1 MKQLIQF
8 FYPKK
13 QLNYFDQLK
22 TNSLIVILLLSIFLL
37 IAIITYSEIFKPENY
52 KYIILGGYIYLALI
66 FIYLFILKYTNIQ
79 VTGNIFTLVNVIVI
93 ASLMVYI
100 SPKVPIVYK
109 YVGEF
114 YIIFGVF
121 SGSVL
126 FASRKVMIINAIII
140 FAAFLKTF
148 IYTWQN
154 APEYYGILKTA
165 IPTSLVAL
173 SLLFLYIY
181 LTNLFSEKN
190 IKRIIEVVN
199 INREQNKILLEVLK
213 NIENISQE
221 ILKSSQLLSE
231 TSKKLSE
238 NAAEQ
243 AATTEEISSSME
255 EMLASVQANN
265 EKSEYTS
272 KITNKISEK
281 LEQNK
286 DLILKALNAV
296 NDISNKITEISEIAN
311 KTDIL
316 SINAAIEA
324 ARAGES
330 GKGFAVVAQEIRKLS
345 DRTQKLA
352 SDITKLSINNITLSK
367 KASNLLELIIP
378 EIIKS
383 AEMIQNIAL
392 ASKEQESNIESIN
405 NSILQLSTSTNEN
418 SASAEELSAASE
430 QLLAHAK
437 KLKDLSTSSKNH
449 I

>member
-1 MKQLIQF
+1 M
-8 FYPKK
+8 
-13 QLNYFDQLK
+13 
-22 TNSLIVILLLSIFLL
+22 
-37 IAIITYSEIFKPENY
+37 
-52 KYIILGGYIYLALI
+52 
-66 FIYLFILKYTNIQ
+66 
-79 VTGNIFTLVNVIVI
+79 
-93 ASLMVYI
+93 
-100 SPKVPIVYK
+100 
-109 YVGEF
+109 
-114 YIIFGVF
+114 
-121 SGSVL
+121 
-126 FASRKVMIINAIII
+126 
-140 FAAFLKTF
+140 
-148 IYTWQN
+148 
-154 APEYYGILKTA
+154 
-165 IPTSLVAL
+165 
-173 SLLFLYIY
+173 
-181 LTNLFSEKN
+181 
-190 IKRIIEVVN
+190 
-199 INREQNKILLEVLK
+199 
-213 NIENISQE
+213 
-221 ILKSSQLLSE
+221 
-231 TSKKLSE
+231 
-238 NAAEQ
+238 
-243 AATTEEISSSME
+243 
-255 EMLASVQANN
+255 
-265 EKSEYTS
+265 
-272 KITNKISEK
+272 
-281 LEQNK
+281 
-286 DLILKALNAV
+286 NAV